1 MSRPVLVFVAAALIA
16 AAPAVAAEKPRP
28 LMRDF
33 IGLNVH
39 TVQFKPQ
46 LYAPVTRLVRDY
58 HPINWDVGN
67 DTSYT
72 PQFPRARNGV
82 DWKHLYGA
90 WIRDG
95 YRINACLIFDE
106 IEPAAW
112 KDMARDAAQYGSA
125 FARALGPGGLDPLVE
140 AVEIGNE
147 PSKYDDAMYRTIF
160 EAMARAVRET
170 DPKLRIATCAANLG
184 PSGKYSKS
192 VDALKGLEALY
203 DIVNVHFY
211 AQAEPWPTFRRSY
224 PEDPG
229 IDFLTNARHVLTWR
243 AQNVPEKEVW
253 VTEFGWDA
261 STKPAPATG
270 TFAKWIGNSETQQAQ
285 WIVRA
290 YLLFAALGV
299 DRAYLYWFN
308 DEDTPQ
314 IHGSSGLTR
323 NYKPKPSFH
332 AVAWLLRSL
341 GDYRFAR
348 VVREDPEQ
356 GYAYEFAHDSDSK
369 RHILTVWKPAEASAP
384 VTVELDGRAVR
395 KIERMPLAAG
405 EVPHVAP
412 TTAESSAIVEAGESP
427 IFLWLESR

>member
-1 MSRPVLVFVAAALIA
+1 MFRPAFAFVASALMAATPAIA
-16 AAPAVAAEKPRP
+16 TEKPRP

-39 TVQFKPQ
+39 TVQFKPE
-46 LYAPVTRLVRDY
+46 LYAPVTRVVRDY

-67 DTSYT
+67 DTSYA

-90 WIRDG
+90 WRRDG
-95 YRINACLIFDE
+95 YRVNACLMFEE

-112 KDMARDAAQYGSA
+112 KDMARDAAQYGRA
-125 FARALGPGGLDPLVE
+125 FARAFGPGGADPLVE

-224 PEDPG
+224 PEDPA

-323 NYKPKPSFH
+323 NYEPKPSFH
-332 AVAWLLRSL
+332 AVEWLLRSL

-348 VVREDPEQ
+348 VVREDAEQ
-356 GYAYEFAHDSDSK
+356 GYVYEFAHDSEPAK
-369 RHILTVWKPAEASAP
+369 RIWAVWKPAGESQRI
-384 VTVELDGRAVR
+384 TLGVEKLTLHMA
-395 KIERMPLAAG
+395 ERMPLSAQPAEALSLSSNAG
-405 EVPHVAP
+405 QVQIDA
-412 TTAESSAIVEAGESP
+412 TESP
-427 IFLWLESR
+427 VFVWLETR